1 MAQPV
6 FELAKITKVF
16 GDNDD
21 TRVVAVNDVSF
32 KITGGEF
39 TAIVGPSGSGK
50 STLLN
55 IMSGFETPT
64 SGTALLSGKD
74 ITKMAGDELS
84 DFRRDHIGFV
94 FQAFNLIPVLSVKEN
109 AEYVL
114 VLQGVSAE
122 QRQRRVAEM
131 LAAVGLAGKED
142 RFPYQLSGG
151 QQQRVAIA
159 RAMVSKPA
167 IVVAD
172 EPTANLDSKTGT
184 DLVTMMLQLNEQ
196 FGTTFVF
203 STHDQVIMS
212 HAKRLITIHD
222 GRVESDE
229 TNV

>member
-1 MAQPV
+1 MSDAI
-6 FELAKITKVF
+6 FTLSGITKVF
-16 GDNDD
+16 GDDD
-21 TRVVAVNDVSF
+21 ATKVVALDGVSF
-32 KITGGEF
+32 AIHPGEF

-55 IMSGFETPT
+55 IMSGFEVPT
-64 SGTALLSGKD
+64 AGTALLAGKD
-74 ITKMAGDELS
+74 ITKMAGDELAH
-84 DFRRDHIGFV
+84 FRRDHVGFV

-114 VLQGVSAE
+114 VLQGVGE
-122 QRQRRVAEM
+122 GERRERVAKI
-131 LAAVGLAGKED
+131 LAAVGLEGKED

-159 RAMVSKPA
+159 RAMVSEPD

-184 DLVTMMLQLNEQ
+184 DLVLMMQGLNEQ

-203 STHDQVIMS
+203 STHDQIIMN
-212 HAKRLITIHD
+212 HAKRLITIAD
-222 GRVESDE
+222 GRIDRDE
-229 TNV
+229 RC